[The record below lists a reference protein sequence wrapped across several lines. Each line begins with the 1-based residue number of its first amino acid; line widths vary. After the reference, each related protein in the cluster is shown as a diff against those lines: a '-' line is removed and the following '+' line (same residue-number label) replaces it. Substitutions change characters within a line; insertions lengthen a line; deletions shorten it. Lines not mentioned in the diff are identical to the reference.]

1 MENALQTLS
10 VLPAN
15 KSEYKS
21 FIDSAKSAILNGYN
35 EPLQVLKSLKILES
49 IAKDLR
55 TDNEIREMLENET
68 DKYTEK
74 TIEAHGCIFQKR
86 ETATY
91 DYSECND
98 SHLNDL
104 LEQEK
109 QIKEAIKIRQSQL
122 QSGLDAQTGEVLNK
136 PTKTFRTSIAVSLK

>member
-35 EPLQVLKSLKILES
+35 EPLEVLKSLKILEL

-55 TDNEIREMLENET
+55 ADEQIREYLENEA
-68 DKYTEK
+68 DKYHEK
-74 TIEAHGCIFQKR
+74 TIEKFNCIFQKR
-86 ETATY
+86 ETTTY

-98 SHLNDL
+98 SHLDSL

-122 QSGLDAQTGEVLNK
+122 QSGFDSQTGEVLNK
-136 PTKTFRTSIAVSLK
+136 PTKTIKSSIAVSLK